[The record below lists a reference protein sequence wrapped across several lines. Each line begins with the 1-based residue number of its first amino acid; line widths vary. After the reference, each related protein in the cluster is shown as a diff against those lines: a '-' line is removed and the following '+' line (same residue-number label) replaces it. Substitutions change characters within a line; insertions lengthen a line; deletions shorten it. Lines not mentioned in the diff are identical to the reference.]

1 MTSYEEAQEL
11 EAFDDQLIKDSDFT
25 TEVYFHKLSKQ
36 YDFTANGWTSIAN
49 KLGVSIT
56 EVVRTETDV
65 FHRVDARGTIVVR
78 NNNGEEPRE
87 IHRWGGQE
95 QPKIETVKG
104 KDQEDPWA
112 YTNALVKAQRNA
124 YKAHARSDESITQER
139 LKEMYDAQQRKP
151 QTQPAKPVPAVA
163 PTAGVPERVGIPV
176 EPTNNARK
184 AMFATFNEVKAL
196 LWADYDINEEVLR
209 KVLYKRFKVESRA
222 DMKAHQYVETTA
234 ELKKIKIN
242 KSMDGSWILEWAAP
256 IIAEMNKSV
265 DGDELPF
272 EEDLPESGKS
282 DWTIDMLKEHAN
294 RCFEGRQG
302 ELAAIGITKAILY
315 NGSLK
320 HFNVEVFGKKEWVL
334 FTDAIEHGAFP
345 SWVESLQPK
354 QEAV

>member
-56 EVVRTETDV
+56 EVVRVETEKS
-65 FHRVDARGTIVVR
+65 FQVDARGTIIIDD
-78 NNNGEEPRE
+78 RE

-151 QTQPAKPVPAVA
+151 QTQPAKPVPAVV

-209 KVLYKRFKVESRA
+209 EVLYKRFKVESRA
-222 DMKAHQYVETTA
+222 RYE
-234 ELKKIKIN
+234 
-242 KSMDGSWILEWAAP
+242 GAP
-256 IIAEMNKSV
+256 V
-265 DGDELPF
+265 CRD
-272 EEDLPESGKS
+272 
-282 DWTIDMLKEHAN
+282 
-294 RCFEGRQG
+294 
-302 ELAAIGITKAILY
+302 
-315 NGSLK
+315 NG
-320 HFNVEVFGKKEWVL
+320 
-334 FTDAIEHGAFP
+334 
-345 SWVESLQPK
+345 
-354 QEAV
+354 